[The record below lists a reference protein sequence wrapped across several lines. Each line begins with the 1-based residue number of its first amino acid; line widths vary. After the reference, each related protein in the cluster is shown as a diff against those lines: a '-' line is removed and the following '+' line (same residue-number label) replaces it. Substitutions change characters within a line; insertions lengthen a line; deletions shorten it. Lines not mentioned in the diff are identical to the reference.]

1 MLPTS
6 EFLFWFRA
14 SWVISCH
21 ARFVYF
27 TLVINRKFEKSFGK
41 EFVILMVNSTR
52 PNVPT
57 FKLYVANIWHS
68 SEVVDGWFPGVQLVV
83 EL

>member
-1 MLPTS
+1 M
-6 EFLFWFRA
+6 
-14 SWVISCH
+14 
-21 ARFVYF
+21 
-27 TLVINRKFEKSFGK
+27 VINRKFEKSFGK

-57 FKLYVANIWHS
+57 FKLYVANIWRS
-68 SEVVDGWFPGVQLVV
+68 SEVVDRWFPGVQLVV